1 MSCLSVSPRKRQ
13 AGRKKWAKGVCVAG
27 FLGSEKKKG
36 KKSGTSLGQGRRK
49 VHVSVGPGV
58 PCVGADGRTDGRT
71 DGRASGRAGGG
82 VETGSGQFG
91 RLGNP

>member
-13 AGRKKWAKGVCVAG
+13 AARKKWAKGVCVAG

-49 VHVSVGPGV
+49 FTSASPRVYRVW
-58 PCVGADGRTDGRT
+58 GRTDGRT
-71 DGRASGRAGGG
+71 DGRAGGPVG
-82 VETGSGQFG
+82 GLKLVAVSSDG
-91 RLGNP
+91 